1 MSNITI
7 ELAEKVQLDSQNTL
21 LGNYNNQLENLTQR
35 ITPKDLTTVNAAV
48 LDFLYDDVTITS
60 GGLDSVQRRI
70 TT

>member
-1 MSNITI
+1 MSKIY
-7 ELAEKVQLDSQNTL
+7 LAEKSQLDTQNQT
-21 LGNYNNQLENLTQR
+21 LTQINAK

-60 GGLDSVQRRI
+60 GGLDSVNRRI